1 MTMTKKFNIY
11 GDIVDHEND
20 KFGQEDVCP
29 NDFKSFMQ
37 TVEEGDEVEVVI
49 NSCGGSVTG
58 GISIANMI
66 LALSKTNR
74 TSAVVEGV
82 AASIASVIACACDE
96 LRMGKSSFL
105 MIHRVWGNVCG
116 NCEDLRKEADVMEMM
131 TRSLLSFYHRKFDLT
146 DEQLLDYMTA
156 ETWIS
161 GGDAENFKLNAVVD
175 DNEQVKF
182 AAKLI
187 EKISTKFNNKAI
199 AERLKNMENNE
210 ETKEEVVNA
219 EISAVPA
226 EPVEEKQEE
235 TAEPAEQV
243 EEKQEEKQ
251 EEKPSYEE
259 LEKKIEE
266 LEKKIDDLT
275 KQLEECQKKL
285 AEREPNEDVEKR
297 VAKCQSTFQNKINN
311 FKAELKAKDE
321 ELQKFKDTVSSLTS
335 ELDESK
341 KELQKMS
348 AAFAEKNNA
357 LAALN
362 AGVLTPSKELP
373 TFEDGLKNCKN
384 LKERMEFI
392 TSGKYQ

>member
-175 DNEQVKF
+175 DNEQARF

-199 AERLKNMENNE
+199 AERLKNMENNK

-235 TAEPAEQV
+235 TAEPAEKV
-243 EEKQEEKQ
+243 EEKQEETSD
-251 EEKPSYEE
+251 KPSYEE

>member
-1 MTMTKKFNIY
+1 MTKKFNIY

>member
-1 MTMTKKFNIY
+1 MTKKFNIY
-11 GDIVDHEND
+11 GDIVDQEND

-210 ETKEEVVNA
+210 ETKEEVVSA

-243 EEKQEEKQ
+243 EEKQEEK
-251 EEKPSYEE
+251 PSYEE

-275 KQLEECQKKL
+275 KQLDECQKKL
-285 AEREPNEDVEKR
+285 AEREPDEDVEKR

-321 ELQKFKDTVSSLTS
+321 ELQKLKDSVSSLTS

>member
-235 TAEPAEQV
+235 TAETAETV
-243 EEKQEEKQ
+243 EEKQEETSG
-251 EEKPSYEE
+251 KPSYEE
-259 LEKKIEE
+259 LEKKIKE
-266 LEKKIDDLT
+266 IDWDSVKET
-275 KQLEECQKKL
+275 KQETEGS
-285 AEREPNEDVEKR
+285 RFDYSV
-297 VAKCQSTFQNKINN
+297 
-311 FKAELKAKDE
+311 
-321 ELQKFKDTVSSLTS
+321 
-335 ELDESK
+335 
-341 KELQKMS
+341 
-348 AAFAEKNNA
+348 
-357 LAALN
+357 
-362 AGVLTPSKELP
+362 
-373 TFEDGLKNCKN
+373 
-384 LKERMEFI
+384 
-392 TSGKYQ
+392 

>member
-11 GDIVDHEND
+11 GDIVDQEND

-243 EEKQEEKQ
+243 EEKQEEK
-251 EEKPSYEE
+251 PSYEE

-275 KQLEECQKKL
+275 KQLDECQKKL
-285 AEREPNEDVEKR
+285 AEREPDEDVEKR

-321 ELQKFKDTVSSLTS
+321 ELQKLKDSVSSLTS

>member
-1 MTMTKKFNIY
+1 MTKKFNIY
-11 GDIVDHEND
+11 GDIVDQEND

-96 LRMGKSSFL
+96 LHMGKSSFL

-175 DNEQVKF
+175 DNEQVRF

-235 TAEPAEQV
+235 KTETDETAEPV
-243 EEKQEEKQ
+243 EEKPEETSV
-251 EEKPSYEE
+251 KPSYEE

-266 LEKKIDDLT
+266 LEKKIDELT
-275 KQLEECQKKL
+275 KQLDECQKKL
-285 AEREPNEDVEKR
+285 AEREPDEDVEKR
-297 VAKCQSTFQNKINN
+297 VSKCQSTFQNKINN

>member
-1 MTMTKKFNIY
+1 MTKKFNIY

-29 NDFKSFMQ
+29 NDFKQFMQ

-96 LRMGKSSFL
+96 LRMSKSSFL
-105 MIHRVWGNVCG
+105 MIHRVSGNVCG
-116 NCEDLRKEADVMEMM
+116 NCEDLRKEEDVMEMM

-161 GGDAENFKLNAVVD
+161 GSDAENFKLNAVVD

-235 TAEPAEQV
+235 TAETAETAEQV
-243 EEKQEEKQ
+243 EEKQEETSG
-251 EEKPSYEE
+251 KPSYEE
-259 LEKKIEE
+259 LEKKIDE
-266 LEKKIDDLT
+266 LT
-275 KQLEECQKKL
+275 KQLDECQKKL
-285 AEREPNEDVEKR
+285 AEREPDEDVEKR